1 MENIV
6 NHLILQYVSGLNKI
20 IPAPFITITIT
31 IIFTI
36 TIIVIIT
43 IIIATAIIT
52 ITTIKLQYLS
62 ELGLASEVVFL
73 QNARI
78 SYINVSR

>member
-20 IPAPFITITIT
+20 IPAPFITITI
-31 IIFTI
+31 IFTI
-36 TIIVIIT
+36 TIIAIIT

>member
-31 IIFTI
+31 IIVT
-36 TIIVIIT
+36 IT
-43 IIIATAIIT
+43 IIIATAII
-52 ITTIKLQYLS
+52 TIKLQYLS

>member
-20 IPAPFITITIT
+20 IPAPFITITI
-31 IIFTI
+31 IFTI
-36 TIIVIIT
+36 TIIAII

>member
-20 IPAPFITITIT
+20 IPAPFITITT
-31 IIFTI
+31 
-36 TIIVIIT
+36 TIIVTIIIIIGIT
-43 IIIATAIIT
+43 IIIATAII
-52 ITTIKLQYLS
+52 TIKLQYLS

>member
-31 IIFTI
+31 IIV
-36 TIIVIIT
+36 TIIIIIGIT
-43 IIIATAIIT
+43 IIIATAII
-52 ITTIKLQYLS
+52 TIKLQYLS

>member
-36 TIIVIIT
+36 HIIIINITIINIIIIT
-43 IIIATAIIT
+43 IIIIPR
-52 ITTIKLQYLS
+52 L
-62 ELGLASEVVFL
+62 
-73 QNARI
+73 
-78 SYINVSR
+78 

>member
-31 IIFTI
+31 IIV
-36 TIIVIIT
+36 TIIIIIGIP
-43 IIIATAIIT
+43 IIIATAII
-52 ITTIKLQYLS
+52 TIKLQYLS